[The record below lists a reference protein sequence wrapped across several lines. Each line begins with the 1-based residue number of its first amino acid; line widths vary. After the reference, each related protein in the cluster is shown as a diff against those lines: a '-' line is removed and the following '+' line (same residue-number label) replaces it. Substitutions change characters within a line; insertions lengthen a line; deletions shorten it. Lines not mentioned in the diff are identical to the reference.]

1 MRLVGP
7 CLSEFSYFVTQT
19 LYETFLKSFKEAVGR
34 RPARQHVRT
43 EWWTTAAPAQPYGI
57 IGFSS
62 RMPHHFTRRP
72 SQIAL
77 STVTTTA
84 HRDREMDNHHLHFDA
99 SFGDYLESIE
109 SEPYL
114 RSDPEVESVRSH
126 PSSHL
131 DADQTLLPHSP
142 AAIPARAQT
151 QRLQRR
157 RNQYYYSNGLL
168 VPVPTTTTP
177 HSLSPADQR
186 PTISHQSSP
195 HKRAKSYTVSGTAS
209 SWLLGGSSAFADV
222 KRQSWTGERREIRKL
237 QKDHPV
243 GSARPSSTVEIGDDS
258 AVSTGAAGTAAERDG
273 AKGSVLGVRRKMEK
287 LRGFYRR
294 GEKDVMV
301 SSNLR

>member
-1 MRLVGP
+1 M
-7 CLSEFSYFVTQT
+7 S
-19 LYETFLKSFKEAVGR
+19 
-34 RPARQHVRT
+34 
-43 EWWTTAAPAQPYGI
+43 
-57 IGFSS
+57 
-62 RMPHHFTRRP
+62 HHFTRRP
-72 SQIAL
+72 SQLAL
-77 STVTTTA
+77 STTATPA
-84 HRDREMDNHHLHFDA
+84 HRDREMDNNFFHLDS
-99 SFGDYLESIE
+99 SFGDYLDTE
-109 SEPYL
+109 SESYL

-168 VPVPTTTTP
+168 VPVPATTV
-177 HSLSPADQR
+177 SQNQPASDQR
-186 PTISHQSSP
+186 PTTFHQSSP
-195 HKRAKSYTVSGTAS
+195 HKRAKSYTTSGNAS
-209 SWLLGGSSAFADV
+209 SWLLGSSSAFTDA

-258 AVSTGAAGTAAERDG
+258 VVSNDGAGTAAERDS